1 MTLLEV
7 LVGILIFSIGIL
19 GIVGLQARAVQL
31 SVDSEDRSRA
41 ALLANEIVSTMWT
54 QNTLTLPTATTDA
67 WLARVQDPTVSG
79 LPSANGTVSAPDVNG
94 VVTVTITW
102 RSPAKI
108 AADGDSTYSTRV
120 VMP

>member
-31 SVDSEDRSRA
+31 SVDSEDRTRA
-41 ALLANEIVSTMWT
+41 ALLANEIISTMWA
-54 QNTLTLPTATTDA
+54 QNTLALAASTTAA
-67 WLARVQDPTVSG
+67 WLARVQDPSVSG
-79 LPSANGTVSAPDVNG
+79 LPNANGTVSAPDVNG

-102 RSPAKI
+102 RSPAKL
-108 AADGDSTYSTRV
+108 AADGDSTYITRV
-120 VMP
+120 AMP